1 MDDEKAKLYQRIV
14 HQGNDHFIL
23 SRMKLHGFWPASE
36 GLPNDPPAETAERAA
51 VEKELAELRQKHSI
65 VKDPEKAL
73 AAERK
78 RRWEESKKRRAER
91 KAQRA
96 AEAKARRELDV
107 ELRKRTLVHAG
118 PRVSAGLQDT
128 MSQEAE
134 LTRRGLPV
142 LSRGEELAAAMGI
155 SIAKLRW
162 LTYHRQ
168 GAAVVHYHRYA
179 IAKKTGGVR
188 AISAPKKALATAQQ
202 WILAN
207 ILAKLSPEPTA
218 HGFIPGRSIV
228 TNASQHVGKQVVINL
243 DLRDFFPTL
252 TFPRVKGLFRA
263 LGYSEH
269 LATVLALLTTEP
281 PRVETEHAGK
291 VYHVALGERVLPQG
305 ACTSPAITNAA
316 CLRLDRRLAGLAK
329 KHQFT
334 FTRYADDLTFSGDD
348 PAAVGK
354 LLKSV
359 RSILAAEGFVL
370 HPKKTRVMRR
380 ASRQEVT
387 GVTVNERPTI
397 DRRQI
402 RELRAI
408 LHNAARFGLESQ
420 NREKRTNFAAHLRG
434 RVAFVSMVDPER
446 GAKLQTALVRA
457 LERP

>member
-1 MDDEKAKLYQRIV
+1 
-14 HQGNDHFIL
+14 
-23 SRMKLHGFWPASE
+23 
-36 GLPNDPPAETAERAA
+36 
-51 VEKELAELRQKHSI
+51 VEKELAELRQQHSI

-73 AAERK
+73 AQERK
-78 RRWEESKKRRAER
+78 RRWDESKKRRAER
-91 KAQRA
+91 KVQRA
-96 AEAKARRELDV
+96 AEAKARREVDV
-107 ELRKRTLVHAG
+107 ELRKRTVVHAG

-128 MSQEAE
+128 MSQEGE
-134 LTRRGLPV
+134 LQRRGLPV
-142 LSRGEELAAAMGI
+142 LAKGEELAAAMGI
-155 SIAKLRW
+155 PIAKLRW

-228 TNASQHVGKQVVINL
+228 TNATQHVGKRVVINL

-281 PRVETEHAGK
+281 PRVATEYAGK
-291 VYHVALGERVLPQG
+291 VYHVSLGERVLPQG

-329 KHQFT
+329 KHQFA
-334 FTRYADDLTFSGDD
+334 FTRYADDLTFSGDE
-348 PAAVGK
+348 PQAVGK

-359 RSILAAEGFVL
+359 RSILAAEGFVV
-370 HPKKTRVMRR
+370 HPTKTRVMRR
-380 ASRQEVT
+380 ANHQEVT
-387 GVTVNERPTI
+387 GVTVNQRPTVS
-397 DRRQI
+397 RRQI

-420 NREKRTNFAAHLRG
+420 NREKRPNFAAHLRG
-434 RVAFVSMVDPER
+434 RVAFISMVDPER
-446 GAKLQTALVRA
+446 GQKLAGALARA